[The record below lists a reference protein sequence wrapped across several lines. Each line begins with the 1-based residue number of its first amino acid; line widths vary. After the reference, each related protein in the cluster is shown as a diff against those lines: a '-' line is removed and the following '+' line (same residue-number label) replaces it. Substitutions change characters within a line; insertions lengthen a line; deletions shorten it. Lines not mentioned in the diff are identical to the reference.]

1 MHTRILALLMA
12 LSLLVVS
19 PSTLFAQNGNEKL
32 SELLPNLYIDAVV
45 GNLIIFEDV
54 FPGSRDLIDVNRQ
67 LQPAFQ
73 INDLLGNQLSSFPLG
88 SSAGGFTWTF
98 DPAMGTFNRASNS
111 FGPTFAERA
120 LTVGRRRF
128 NVGVNYQRATFDQI
142 EGKQLSDGEIQIFTG
157 VFFDLLSDGVFIVDA
172 LNLKVTTDTVGFFAN
187 YGVTD
192 RLDVGVAIPVI
203 RVDLEATLSSRVG
216 SSTEGVGD
224 VFFTDAR
231 SGSASGIGDVVVR
244 AKFNFLK
251 RPGGGL
257 AGGVDIRL
265 PTGDELDLLGLP
277 GAQGKFYLAASTAFN
292 KLSPH
297 VNVGYSVAGES
308 DAAADPE
315 SFVFPP
321 PDEVNYT
328 GGVDYAVTPRTT
340 LAFDVVGRTLRDI
353 GRLDEVATEFG
364 TSFREFSLRDGS
376 LHLLLGAAGVKF
388 NPWSNMLLSANFL
401 FPLSDRG
408 LTDNLTWVVGFDY
421 SF

>member
-1 MHTRILALLMA
+1 
-12 LSLLVVS
+12 
-19 PSTLFAQNGNEKL
+19 
-32 SELLPNLYIDAVV
+32 LYIDAVL
-45 GNLIIFEDV
+45 GNLIIFERAI
-54 FPGSRDLIDVNRQ
+54 PGSSVLIDIDRQ
-67 LQPAFQ
+67 LQPAYQ

-98 DPAMGTFNRASNS
+98 DQAMGTFNRASNS

-128 NVGVNYQRATFDQI
+128 NFGVNYQRATFDQI
-142 EGKQLSDGEIQIFTG
+142 EGKKLSDDEIQIYTG
-157 VFFDLLSDGVFIVDA
+157 LFGVFIVDA
-172 LNLKVTTDTVGFFAN
+172 LDLKVTTDTIGLFAN

-192 RLDVGVAIPVI
+192 RLDIGLAVPIV
-203 RVDLEATLSSRVG
+203 RVDMKATLSSRVG
-216 SSTEGVGD
+216 TSTGGAGQ

-231 SGSASGIGDVVVR
+231 SGTASGIGDVVAR
-244 AKFNFLK
+244 AKYSFL
-251 RPGGGL
+251 RRAGGGL
-257 AGGVDIRL
+257 AAGMDIRL

-277 GAQGKFYLAASTAFN
+277 GTQAKFYLAASTAFN

-297 VNVGYSVAGES
+297 VNFGYSVAGES

-315 SFVFPP
+315 SWVFAP
-321 PDEVNYT
+321 PDEVSYT

-340 LAFDVVGRTLRDI
+340 LAFDLVGRTLRDI
-353 GRLDEVATEFG
+353 GRFDEVATEFG
-364 TSFREFSLRDGS
+364 TSYREFSLRDGN

-408 LTDNLTWVVGFDY
+408 LTDNLTWVIGFDY